1 MKIQKTSAKSTHLM
15 GFTYSW
21 AEIRKI
27 GIIGSLVNMEEN
39 KLMPPEEIEIKGR
52 TVKVKQLIIL
62 GLLIAGLSVALI
74 LVKNPQIFKSQADVD
89 VNVIIAPTD
98 TEGNELEYQG
108 NNTYKTNSNTI
119 NIELR

>member
-1 MKIQKTSAKSTHLM
+1 
-15 GFTYSW
+15 
-21 AEIRKI
+21 
-27 GIIGSLVNMEEN
+27 MEEN